1 MTELKRLTR
10 PRDERMLA
18 GVCAGVARYL
28 NIDPTLVRIGTV
40 VLALVT
46 AVVPFVVGYVI
57 AWVLMPESDAEPSW
71 SAATDR
77 P

>member
-18 GVCAGVARYL
+18 GVCSGVARYL
-28 NIDPTLVRIGTV
+28 DIDPTLVRIGTV

-57 AWVLMPESDAEPSW
+57 AWVLMPESDSEPSW
-71 SAATDR
+71 SARPNAT
-77 P
+77 